1 MVIYD
6 EKNGRLYIPQNGDQV
21 FIIDK
26 EDVYNQGFAQGYEDG
41 FEEGLEE
48 CGNNDIR

>member
-21 FIIDK
+21 FIVDK
-26 EDVYNQGFAQGYEDG
+26 EDVYNQAFAEGYEVG
-41 FEEGLEE
+41 YEEGLADCSNGE
-48 CGNNDIR
+48 